1 MFKKTLSNYFY
12 GITLY
17 IISFE
22 SKSFYYIFNPLIKN
36 ITPNNNIIT
45 PISRIIVFF
54 YYSFYNMFLY
64 YFNHSKSIF
73 DIILFFGKSK
83 LIKVN
88 Y

>member
-1 MFKKTLSNYFY
+1 
-12 GITLY
+12 
-17 IISFE
+17 
-22 SKSFYYIFNPLIKN
+22 
-36 ITPNNNIIT
+36 
-45 PISRIIVFF
+45 
-54 YYSFYNMFLY
+54 MFLY